1 MTQFD
6 PFDSDFL
13 PDGYETP
20 KSPSR
25 YLTLEDGDSVRL
37 RIISSPIMFW
47 EWWTEDKKAIRT
59 KFVSGDIIQTPA
71 NAKKGESGR
80 FVWAMVIWNY
90 TENMVQ
96 IWSIKQNK
104 IRDFLVGNAKD
115 PDIGNPK
122 KYDIKISRKGSGIN
136 DTQYT
141 MAALLKPE
149 NMVEIDSNILT
160 EAKLVNLEA
169 ILEHDGDPFAV

>member
-1 MTQFD
+1 
-6 PFDSDFL
+6 
-13 PDGYETP
+13 
-20 KSPSR
+20 
-25 YLTLEDGDSVRL
+25 
-37 RIISSPIMFW
+37 MFW
-47 EWWTEDKKAIRT
+47 EWWTEDKQVIRT
-59 KFVSGDIIQTPA
+59 KFVPGDIIQTPS

-80 FVWAMVIWNY
+80 FVWAVVVWNY

-104 IRDFLVGNAKD
+104 IRDFLIGNAQD

-149 NMVEIDSNILT
+149 NMADIE
-160 EAKLVNLEA
+160 
-169 ILEHDGDPFAV
+169 